1 MLKLDNF
8 FNPKSIAII
17 GASRDR
23 NKLGYQILKN
33 IIYSG
38 FKGRIFPV
46 NPKASIILGKDSYES
61 VLKIPSK
68 IDLAVI
74 IVPNII
80 IPSIME
86 DLGKKGVKAV
96 IIISAGFGETGEEG
110 KSIEDNILEIARK
123 NKIRIIG
130 PNCLGVIDTFLPL
143 NVSFAAGVPIK
154 KNLAVI
160 SQSGAM
166 CSAILDWASKNNIGF
181 SKFISLG
188 NKIDI
193 DEVDL
198 FRALEKDKNSKVIL
212 GYFESIKRGTEFI
225 DAASRLSFKKPII
238 VIKAGLSKEGAKA
251 ASSHT
256 GALASNAEVIKA
268 VFNKSGIIQVS
279 DIEELFD
286 FSEAFSVLP
295 MPKDNK
301 VAVLANA
308 GGPSVIAAD
317 AISQSNLTL
326 AKFTQ
331 NTIKNLKSKMPSS
344 ASISNPVD
352 IVGDADAKRFKIAA
366 DIILK
371 DKNLSNLIVI
381 LTPQTS
387 TEVEKTAKSIVRLK
401 KKFNKSIVA
410 SFIGGKAI
418 EKGVQILEKGG
429 IPNFEFPERAVRV
442 LSELIKYKN
451 SRKLISQKKNH
462 VNLQRNKNI
471 EKIFEKAGLENR
483 KNLNDLESK
492 IIFNN
497 LKIKTAE
504 SSFVK
509 TSKEAIKTASK
520 IGFPVVLKIV
530 SSDVLH
536 KTEYGLVKTNL
547 VNGDE
552 VKKSFEQIIK
562 NAKKL
567 KIKFSGLMV
576 YQTVKSGTELII
588 GAKRDSLFGPVIM
601 FGLGGIYVQILKDT
615 SFCVAPISKNEA
627 GEMIFKIKGYDLL
640 TGFRGQK
647 PIDIK
652 GLKNIII
659 KISDLMLAFP
669 EIQELDINPLKAE
682 SKNLIT
688 LDTKIVLK

>member
-418 EKGVQILEKGG
+418 GKGVQILEKGG

-471 EKIFEKAGLENR
+471 EKILEKVGLENR

-627 GEMIFKIKGYDLL
+627 GEMIFKIKGHDLL

>member
-471 EKIFEKAGLENR
+471 EKILEKAGLENR

>member
-143 NVSFAAGVPIK
+143 NASFAAGVPIK

-471 EKIFEKAGLENR
+471 EKILEKAGLENR

>member
-401 KKFNKSIVA
+401 KKFNKSILA

-418 EKGVQILEKGG
+418 EKGVQILEKG
-429 IPNFEFPERAVRV
+429 A
-442 LSELIKYKN
+442 
-451 SRKLISQKKNH
+451 RK
-462 VNLQRNKNI
+462 
-471 EKIFEKAGLENR
+471 
-483 KNLNDLESK
+483 
-492 IIFNN
+492 
-497 LKIKTAE
+497 
-504 SSFVK
+504 
-509 TSKEAIKTASK
+509 
-520 IGFPVVLKIV
+520 
-530 SSDVLH
+530 
-536 KTEYGLVKTNL
+536 
-547 VNGDE
+547 
-552 VKKSFEQIIK
+552 
-562 NAKKL
+562 
-567 KIKFSGLMV
+567 
-576 YQTVKSGTELII
+576 
-588 GAKRDSLFGPVIM
+588 
-601 FGLGGIYVQILKDT
+601 
-615 SFCVAPISKNEA
+615 
-627 GEMIFKIKGYDLL
+627 
-640 TGFRGQK
+640 
-647 PIDIK
+647 
-652 GLKNIII
+652 
-659 KISDLMLAFP
+659 
-669 EIQELDINPLKAE
+669 
-682 SKNLIT
+682 
-688 LDTKIVLK
+688 

>member
-143 NVSFAAGVPIK
+143 NASFAAGVPIK

-418 EKGVQILEKGG
+418 GKGVQILEKGG

>member
-143 NVSFAAGVPIK
+143 NASFAAGVPIK

>member
-143 NVSFAAGVPIK
+143 NASFAAGVPIK

-418 EKGVQILEKGG
+418 GKGVQILEKGG

-471 EKIFEKAGLENR
+471 EKILEKAGLENR

-615 SFCVAPISKNEA
+615 SICVAPMSKNEE
-627 GEMIFKIKGYDLL
+627 GEMILKIKGHDLL

>member
-143 NVSFAAGVPIK
+143 NASFAAGVPIK

-410 SFIGGKAI
+410 SFIGGNAI
-418 EKGVQILEKGG
+418 GKGVQILEKGG

-471 EKIFEKAGLENR
+471 EKILEKAGLENR

>member
-418 EKGVQILEKGG
+418 GKGVQILEKGG

-471 EKIFEKAGLENR
+471 EKILEKAGLENR